1 MGHIMTR
8 VSVAV
13 LLLGLACCFVPSAAV
28 RRLHNH
34 RDFKDVLA
42 TAGVRPVIID
52 FFSQSCGPCHMI
64 APVFEALSKEFKG
77 RAYFRKVDVNQNY
90 ETSSACNVRSMP
102 TFHFYVEG
110 KLRHQFSGAD
120 ERGLR
125 HYTQQLVAEA
135 DRLDVEV
142 SKEDLKA
149 FYEQYDAAKATDASI
164 DDIFEKHSANFPK
177 MVRILKKK
185 YGAGPKTTPRKRP
198 AKTDDAPSS
207 RKSNRGAA
215 DNGKPNLE
223 KASDEELRNEID
235 RREEEQAEKNAAA
248 EEEKL
253 SNNMCTRYRKRHSGA
268 TEKVVIMGSG
278 PAGLAAALYAAR
290 AGLCPL
296 MVAPAVGGQ
305 LMGKGVDVENYPG
318 MAMANGGDMV
328 KIMKKQARSFMA
340 DVKDDIVT
348 SVDLSKSPFVLTT
361 NDSTTISTHSII
373 IATGADSRWL
383 GVPGEHDFRGA
394 GVSSCAT
401 CDGFLY
407 KNRPCVV
414 IGGGDTAMEDALV
427 LARVCSTVTV
437 VHRRNA
443 FRASSVLQKRV
454 LTHPKITVLW
464 NKTVDSFVGEKATV
478 AEADGAP
485 AEGDATSADASAS
498 QPAAAAGGLTGMMV
512 KDVHSGE
519 VSSVETAAAF
529 IAIGHDPNTALFKG
543 QLDMND
549 VGYLSTVGKSTYTS
563 VPGVFAAGD
572 VADYVYRQ
580 AITSAGTG
588 AMAALDAERWLSET
602 GKGSDAERPV
612 EDFSKWR
619 VKDLRSEINDRGLNC
634 NGCFEKSDYIKALT
648 EAMAM

>member
-318 MAMANGGDMV
+318 MAVANGGDMV

-361 NDSTTISTHSII
+361 NDSSVISTHSIV

-383 GVPGEHDFRGA
+383 GVPGEHEYRGA

-401 CDGFLY
+401 CDGFLF
-407 KNRPCVV
+407 KTKPCVV
-414 IGGGDTAMEDALV
+414 IGGGDSAMEDALV
-427 LARVCSTVTV
+427 LARTCSSVTV
-437 VHRRNA
+437 LHRRDT
-443 FRASSVLQKRV
+443 FRASQVLQKRV
-454 LTHPKITVLW
+454 LSHSKITVMW
-464 NKTVDSFVGEKATV
+464 NVTV
-478 AEADGAP
+478 AAFIGKTTEEDG
-485 AEGDATSADASAS
+485 TF
-498 QPAAAAGGLTGMMV
+498 LTGV
-512 KDVHSGE
+512 QITNTVSRE
-519 VSSVETAAAF
+519 SSSVECDAAF
-529 IAIGHDPNTALFKG
+529 VAIGHDPNTKLFAG
-543 QLDMND
+543 QLEMND
-549 VGYLSTVGKSTYTS
+549 VGYLNTVGQSTYTS
-563 VPGVFAAGD
+563 IPGVFAAGD
-572 VADYVYRQ
+572 VADHVYRQ

-602 GKGSDAERPV
+602 GKGTEVEA
-612 EDFSKWR
+612 EDFTKWS
-619 VKDLRSEINDRGLNC
+619 VKELKSELKDRGLAC
-634 NGCFEKSDYIKALT
+634 SGCFEKSDFIAKLSQ
-648 EAMAM
+648 AMSM

>member
-361 NDSTTISTHSII
+361 NDSSVISTHSIV

-383 GVPGEHDFRGA
+383 GVPGEHEYRGG

-401 CDGFLY
+401 CDGFLF
-407 KNRPCVV
+407 KTKPCVV
-414 IGGGDTAMEDALV
+414 IGGGDSAMEDALV
-427 LARVCSTVTV
+427 LARTCSSVTV
-437 VHRRNA
+437 LHRRDT
-443 FRASSVLQKRV
+443 FRASQVLQKRV
-454 LTHPKITVLW
+454 LSHSKITVMW
-464 NKTVDSFVGEKATV
+464 NVTV
-478 AEADGAP
+478 AAFIGKTTEEDG
-485 AEGDATSADASAS
+485 TF
-498 QPAAAAGGLTGMMV
+498 LTGV
-512 KDVHSGE
+512 QITNTVSRESTSVE
-519 VSSVETAAAF
+519 VSAAF
-529 IAIGHDPNTALFKG
+529 IAIGHDPNTGLFKG
-543 QLDMND
+543 SLEMNE
-549 VGYLSTVGKSTYTS
+549 VGYLVTQGQSTYTS
-563 VPGVFAAGD
+563 LPGIFAAGD
-572 VADYVYRQ
+572 VADQVYRQ

-602 GKGSDAERPV
+602 GKGNEVEA
-612 EDFSKWR
+612 EDFTKWS
-619 VKDLRSEINDRGLNC
+619 VKELKSEIKDRGLKC
-634 NGCFEKSDYIKALT
+634 SGCFEKNDFVAKLS
-648 EAMAM
+648 EAMSM

>member
-1 MGHIMTR
+1 MGTTFQAIVTMLRASQANPAFAALATALV
-8 VSVAV
+8 VSSFLPGV
-13 LLLGLACCFVPSAAV
+13 GAV
-28 RRLHNH
+28 RRLHTH

-42 TAGVRPVIID
+42 VAGMRPVIID

-64 APVFEALSKEFKG
+64 APVFERLSKEYKG

-361 NDSTTISTHSII
+361 NDSSVISTHSIV

-383 GVPGEHDFRGA
+383 GVPGEHEYRGA

-401 CDGFLY
+401 CDGFLF
-407 KNRPCVV
+407 KTKPCVV
-414 IGGGDTAMEDALV
+414 IGGGDSAMEDALV
-427 LARVCSTVTV
+427 LARTCSSVTV
-437 VHRRNA
+437 LHRRDT
-443 FRASSVLQKRV
+443 FRASQVLQKRV
-454 LTHPKITVLW
+454 LSHSKITVMW
-464 NKTVDSFVGEKATV
+464 NVTV
-478 AEADGAP
+478 
-485 AEGDATSADASAS
+485 
-498 QPAAAAGGLTGMMV
+498 
-512 KDVHSGE
+512 
-519 VSSVETAAAF
+519 AAF
-529 IAIGHDPNTALFKG
+529 IGKTTEEDGTFLTGVQITNTVSRESTSVECDAAFVAIGHDPNTKLFAG
-543 QLDMND
+543 QLEMND
-549 VGYLSTVGKSTYTS
+549 VGYLNTVGQSTYTS
-563 VPGVFAAGD
+563 IPGVFAAGD
-572 VADYVYRQ
+572 VADHVYRQ